1 MGNTYILSSC
11 VSIADEREAYRTCN
25 LARYVLNAK
34 TQEKKGLANGAW
46 QQEMTSNEERRL
58 VVRIDVVEKR

>member
-1 MGNTYILSSC
+1 
-11 VSIADEREAYRTCN
+11 
-25 LARYVLNAK
+25 VLNAN